1 MYFWG
6 TRYVS
11 PYTRPS
17 TREVFSQSFGSRMAT
32 PSDTPLSE
40 SDLHTMMHLES
51 MRKEMSSGFHQ
62 QLGLVL
68 NKIWEK
74 IYATAGKN
82 FEGTF
87 SSEAR

>member
-1 MYFWG
+1 
-6 TRYVS
+6 
-11 PYTRPS
+11 
-17 TREVFSQSFGSRMAT
+17 MAT

-87 SSEAR
+87 SKFDGIWEKYPKIYRF